1 VPADPAAVAALAPRY
16 TNAELGPITVGRRGD
31 KVDFAFAA
39 WASEMLTHRNTDNT
53 ISFITV
59 TPGLTG
65 IEFVAGNAGGKR
77 TLTIRD
83 SQHEYVFTEV
93 AP

>member
-1 VPADPAAVAALAPRY
+1 VPADPAAVAALAGRY
-16 TNAELGPITVGRRGD
+16 TNADLGPIIVSRSGSR
-31 KVDFAFAA
+31 VDFAFTA
-39 WASEMLTHRNTDNT
+39 WGSEMLTHRNTDNT
-53 ISFITV
+53 ISFITA

-65 IEFVAGNAGGKR
+65 IEFVAGTAAGKK